1 MRPTLQD
8 LAEDAFAYMDGP
20 SVEFLRRGDLVLRND
35 PTPHPFLAMALRP
48 RLNDVDAALAE
59 VRTWFGARERDAYTW
74 LVSSASTPAGLVD
87 ALLERGLQP
96 DTLDAVYAGMTLE
109 HEPPGTDTIE
119 VRKSES
125 VEDALAAAEVAWR
138 SFDFTEEQMEHE
150 RAVFARRYELWKDDP
165 AGDRF
170 VALLDGEIV
179 GSGGARYFESGI
191 YLLGGN
197 VAVHARGRGVYRA
210 LVRARWEEAVRRGTP
225 ALVVQA
231 GAMSRPIL
239 ERIGF
244 RTVSEVHALLD
255 SIS

>member
-1 MRPTLQD
+1 
-8 LAEDAFAYMDGP
+8 
-20 SVEFLRRGDLVLRND
+20 
-35 PTPHPFLAMALRP
+35 
-48 RLNDVDAALAE
+48 
-59 VRTWFGARERDAYTW
+59 
-74 LVSSASTPAGLVD
+74 
-87 ALLERGLQP
+87 
-96 DTLDAVYAGMTLE
+96 
-109 HEPPGTDTIE
+109 
-119 VRKSES
+119 
-125 VEDALAAAEVAWR
+125 
-138 SFDFTEEQMEHE
+138 MEHE

-231 GAMSRPIL
+231 GAKSRPIL
-239 ERIGF
+239 EPIRLTNG
-244 RTVSEVHALLD
+244 SEGHPPLDLL
-255 SIS
+255 SRAPEA